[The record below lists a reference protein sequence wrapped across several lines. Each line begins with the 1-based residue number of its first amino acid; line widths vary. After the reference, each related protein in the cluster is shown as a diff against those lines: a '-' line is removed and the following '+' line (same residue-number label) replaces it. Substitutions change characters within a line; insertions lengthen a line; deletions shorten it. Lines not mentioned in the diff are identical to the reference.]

1 MNRIFTTKLWKILI
15 DSFRIAH
22 QLTIHPLVSLV
33 NAFHNLPVDIN
44 NDLEQI
50 KIITIRNQ
58 TSTSSLSYNNN
69 YIQKRARQIFF
80 IGDQYKQQQIENNSQ
95 NYSKDNQ
102 FISHTIIIETSNGL
116 QQSISFNLFII
127 QINNHLTLLQILS
140 SLLTFNVKPH
150 FTEIVPFF
158 YENIDEICYDNNNGD
173 NLSIPLLNLQWTQYN
188 ELCFLLKQ
196 SFT

>member
-1 MNRIFTTKLWKILI
+1 M
-15 DSFRIAH
+15 
-22 QLTIHPLVSLV
+22 SLV